1 MKQHRTLAKR
11 YLNEAS
17 LTNFWDIVREAK
29 IATEDMDILRAKFV
43 EGHSIV
49 QIAIDKGYSVDK
61 VQSTIQKCYDKVA
74 RLL

>member
-1 MKQHRTLAKR
+1 MKKHRAIAKKT
-11 YLNEAS
+11 LNEAS
-17 LTNFWDIVREAK
+17 LTNFWNIVKEAK
-29 IATEDMDILRAKFV
+29 IATEDMDILRARFV

-49 QIAIDKGYSVDK
+49 RIAIDKGYSVDK